1 MFRIIGCTVFTSGF
15 SIRDDIFPV
24 LDRGLRMSLPITF
37 SLFFFAAFAV
47 YIFLGLFV
55 FFRNTNNSLNRVFFL
70 LCLSLCVWAFCFSV
84 VNSAA
89 DYRTAL
95 LWRQLSAVGWGIMH
109 SFSLHFLII
118 LTGNKGIFKKK
129 WLYIPL
135 YLPAAFNLYI
145 FGIGGIL
152 SGKLLVYRMVLSAA
166 GWVNQSLNALDWYFN
181 VYFVSFAL
189 IGFWLLFRWGK
200 KSADPQIKKQARLLL
215 TAYGT
220 AMVWGAMT
228 DNVLNLFLPVKV
240 PQMAVVIT
248 LIPILSIVYLMI
260 RYKLM
265 EPETV
270 HKTKPGHILSESSL
284 AKFYDVL
291 SLVFILGGIL
301 NFAALYFFFNTPLLS
316 VMSSSFFM
324 FAYGIIIRIIRYIS
338 RRSVFQETVM
348 ILLVSAAIPLITLRF
363 IDSAAMTV
371 WAIAFIFLMLSVV
384 YNRRRMMYA
393 IAVSFLAT
401 QIIIWIYVPE
411 VKVLIDASDHIA
423 IIGIFGITFWLAH
436 YVNHVY
442 IQRLKENELQISFQ
456 KMVLQISA
464 DFGNAS
470 ASNLDEKINAMLKL
484 CGEYF
489 QVDRTFFISMSRSL
503 KTHEWENENIHTEE
517 KQLTQDEG
525 NYFLWWKSQ
534 LINNEMIDIPDADML
549 PADAEEEKIFLRKRN
564 IKSLIALSLTNK
576 SIPTGLLFFASVKDV
591 KIWREDHKELLR
603 MLANMLSDVIS
614 KVESEKE
621 ISYMA
626 YYDSLTGLP
635 NRTLYLDRLE
645 QAIESA
651 RRTGKIIGVV
661 FVDLDSFKAVN
672 DTVGHPGG
680 DELLIQMANR
690 LSGSLRKHD
699 TVSRFGGDEYLI
711 LLTQIEREE
720 DVQKI
725 ADKIMRNFVR
735 PVTIFDQEFYVTA
748 SSGIAVFPTDGEDA
762 DTLIKNADLAMYIS
776 KENGK
781 NQSTLF
787 SSEKKDELLQ
797 KTKLSNSLYRA
808 LERNELELYYQPQ
821 VEISSGKI
829 VGCEALLRWHHPD
842 QGMISP
848 AIFIP
853 MAEKTG
859 LIDPIGKW
867 VIQTACRQNKMWQDM
882 GLPHLQMAVNLSVEQ
897 FRNKDFVE
905 YISGTLQGT
914 GLESRYLELEITE
927 STIMFETD
935 YIISVL
941 EKLQQLGVNI
951 ALDDFGTYYSSLSR
965 LKTIPLDRLKIDMQF
980 VHGISENNKDEAIA
994 KTIIQLARNLSLS
1007 VTAEGVETGKQ
1018 YAFFKQERCD
1028 LIQGFFFFKPMPAS
1042 EMEAVLIE
1050 QNKN

>member
-1 MFRIIGCTVFTSGF
+1 
-15 SIRDDIFPV
+15 
-24 LDRGLRMSLPITF
+24 MSLSITF
-37 SLFFFAAFAV
+37 SLFFFTAFAV
-47 YIFLGLFV
+47 YTFLGLFV
-55 FFRNTNNSLNRVFFL
+55 FFRNTDNSLNRVFFL
-70 LCLSLCVWAFCFSV
+70 LCLSLCVWAFCFSI

-95 LWRQLSAVGWGIMH
+95 LWRQLSVVGWGIMH

-118 LTGNKGIFKKK
+118 LTGNKRIFKKK

-135 YLPAAFNLYI
+135 YLPAAFNIYI

-152 SGKLLVYRMVLSAA
+152 SGKLLVYRMVLSPA
-166 GWVNQSLNALDWYFN
+166 GWVNQSLNALDWYFI
-181 VYFVSFAL
+181 VYFVSFAAA
-189 IGFWLLFRWGK
+189 GFRFLYRWGR
-200 KSADPQIKKQARLLL
+200 KSADPKIKKQAHLLL
-215 TAYGT
+215 AAYGA
-220 AMVWGAMT
+220 AMIWGAMT

-248 LIPILSIVYLMI
+248 LIPVLSIVYLMK

-265 EPETV
+265 GSEMI
-270 HKTKPGHILSESSL
+270 HKTEPGQILSEGSL

-291 SLVFILGGIL
+291 SIVFILGGIL
-301 NFAALYFFFNTPLLS
+301 NFAALYFFFSTPLPS
-316 VMSSSFFM
+316 VLSSSLFM
-324 FAYGIIIRIIRYIS
+324 FAYGIVIRIVRHMS
-338 RRSVFQETVM
+338 RKSAFQETVL

-363 IDSAAMTV
+363 IDSASMTV

-401 QIIIWIYVPE
+401 QIIVWIYVPE
-411 VKVLIDASDHIA
+411 VHVLIDASDHIA
-423 IIGIFGITFWLAH
+423 IIGIFGITFWLAY
-436 YVNHVY
+436 YVNQVY
-442 IQRLKENELQISFQ
+442 IRRLKENESQISFQ

-470 ASNLDEKINAMLKL
+470 ESNLDEKINAMLKM

-489 QVDRTFFISMSRSL
+489 QVDRTFLISMSRNL
-503 KTHEWENENIHTEE
+503 KTHEWDSANIHGEE
-517 KQLTQDEG
+517 IPLAEDEG
-525 NYFLWWKSQ
+525 NNFLWWRSQ
-534 LINNEMIDIPDADML
+534 LIRSEMIEVTDADML
-549 PADAEEEKIFLRKRN
+549 PPEAGEEKAFLQKRN
-564 IKSLIALSLTNK
+564 IKSLIALPLTNK
-576 SIPTGLLFFASVKDV
+576 GIPTGLLFFASEKEK
-591 KIWREDHKELLR
+591 KIWREDHKELLHI
-603 MLANMLSDVIS
+603 LANMLSDAIS
-614 KVESEKE
+614 KVESEKK

-635 NRTLYLDRLE
+635 NRALYLDRLE

-651 RRTGKIIGVV
+651 RRTGKILGVV

-672 DTVGHPGG
+672 DTIGHPGG
-680 DELLIQMANR
+680 DEMLIQMANR

-711 LLTQIEREE
+711 LLTEIERDE

-725 ADKIMRNFVR
+725 ADKIMRNFIR
-735 PVTIFDQEFYVTA
+735 PVTIREQEFYITA

-787 SSEKKDELLQ
+787 SGDKKDELLQ
-797 KTKLSNSLYRA
+797 KTKLTNSLYRA
-808 LERNELELYYQPQ
+808 LERNELEIYYQPQ
-821 VEISSGKI
+821 VEVSSGKI

-848 AIFIP
+848 VVFIP

-867 VIQTACRQNKMWQDM
+867 VLRTACRQNRIWQDKD
-882 GLPHLQMAVNLSVEQ
+882 LPHVRMAVNLSVEQ
-897 FRNKDFVE
+897 LRNKDFVDYVIE
-905 YISGTLQGT
+905 TLQGT
-914 GLESRYLELEITE
+914 GLEPRYLELEITE
-927 STIMFETD
+927 STIMFEAA

-941 EKLQQLGVNI
+941 EKLRQLGVTI

-965 LKTIPLDRLKIDMQF
+965 LKIMPLDRLKIDMQF

-994 KTIIQLARNLSLS
+994 KTIISLARNLSLS
-1007 VTAEGVETGKQ
+1007 VTAEGVETEKQ
-1018 YAFFKQERCD
+1018 HAFFKQEKCD
-1028 LIQGFFFFKPMPAS
+1028 VIQGFFFFKPMPAL

-1050 QNKN
+1050 QNKK